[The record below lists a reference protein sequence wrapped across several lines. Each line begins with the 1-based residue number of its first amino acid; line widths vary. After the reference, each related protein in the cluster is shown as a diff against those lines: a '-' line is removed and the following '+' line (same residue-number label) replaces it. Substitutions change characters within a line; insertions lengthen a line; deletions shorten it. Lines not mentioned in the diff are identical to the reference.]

1 MKLQVPTV
9 IAAAVFAAFATT
21 AATAAPV
28 AQQAAQGQAMQ
39 QQQPQVEITDALLEK
54 FVVAMSDVQKVSQK
68 YSDQFQ
74 NAENAEEAQAIQQK
88 AQEEMLAAVNDA
100 GLSPDEY
107 NAVIQRV
114 QQDPELQQRLQE
126 MTE

>member
-1 MKLQVPTV
+1 MKKLLVMS
-9 IAAAVFAAFATT
+9 AVSATLAIS

-28 AQQAAQGQAMQ
+28 MQQKAAQGQAMQ
-39 QQQPQVEITDALLEK
+39 QQQQVEITDALLEK
-54 FVVAMSDVQKVSQK
+54 FLVAMSDVQQVSQK
-68 YSDQFQ
+68 YGKQFQ
-74 NAENAEEAQAIQQK
+74 NATEQEKKREIQQK
-88 AQEEMLAAVNDA
+88 AQKEMLAAVNDA